1 MEPSLE
7 LQKAVRARLVASTA
21 VTTLVPAASILDRN
35 GLPATFP
42 SILIG
47 EGQTVPGG
55 LISRT
60 QHQVFLDLHIWVKEA
75 GLATSKQVAGSIRA
89 ALSDTRW
96 TVTGLHI
103 TDLYVSG
110 SRFLRDPNG
119 SHSHGIISLSAIAVE
134 VA

>member
-7 LQKAVRARLVASTA
+7 LQKAIRARLVASTA

-60 QHQVFLDLHIWVKEA
+60 QHQVYLDLHIWVKET
-75 GLATSKQVAGSIRA
+75 GLVTSKQVAGAIRN
-89 ALSDTRW
+89 ALTDTRW

-103 TDLYVSG
+103 ADLHVSG
-110 SRFLRDPNG
+110 SRFLRDPG
-119 SHSHGIISLSAIAVE
+119 GLYSHGVISLSAIAVE

>member
-35 GLPATFP
+35 GLTAPFP

-47 EGQTVPGG
+47 EGQTVPGA

-60 QHQVFLDLHIWVKEA
+60 QHQVYLDLHIWVKET
-75 GLATSKQVAGSIRA
+75 GLVTSKQVAGAIRN
-89 ALSDTRW
+89 ALTDTRW

-103 TDLYVSG
+103 ADLYVAS
-110 SRFLRDPNG
+110 SRFLRDPSG
-119 SHSHGIISLSAIAVE
+119 LYSHGVISLSAIAVE